1 MTDNYKIPGVY
12 VTESN
17 GLSLSIQTGQTA
29 VPVFAFDFKKTTE
42 WNPAIIRQ
50 DDVASFSSWLEVSAA
65 LLSESPPNDDG
76 GLYQSLKLFFLNGG
90 GHCYVA
96 PVSKLDAL
104 VPTLDDVT
112 LLVQAGVSLETFNSK
127 VSTLCVAGKTLF
139 AVFDGPKRELTSA
152 SDVIAE
158 AAHYPTTPYAAVY
171 FPWLKV
177 TGVTT
182 LVPPSGAVAGIY
194 ARVDR
199 QRGVWKAPANVEL
212 IGATPCFKVSD
223 AIDGACNAP
232 VSGGKSINVIRAFQG
247 TGPLIWGARTLDS
260 DKKTWRYVPVR
271 RLFNA
276 AERDIRTAMSS
287 ALFEPNSAP
296 TWERVRGAV
305 ENYLHGL
312 WQQGALLGDSPAQA
326 YFVQIGRGTTM
337 TQEDINNGRMIVK
350 VGLAAV
356 RPAEF
361 IVLQLTQD
369 VAAA

>member
-65 LLSESPPNDDG
+65 LLSESPSNDDG

-139 AVFDGPKRELTSA
+139 AVFDGPQRELTSA

-199 QRGVWKAPANVEL
+199 QRGCGRPRQTSNLSVQRR
-212 IGATPCFKVSD
+212 VSRSRMRSM
-223 AIDGACNAP
+223 AP
-232 VSGGKSINVIRAFQG
+232 VTLPFQG
-247 TGPLIWGARTLDS
+247 EVHQCYPGISRYRAADLGRPHARF
-260 DKKTWRYVPVR
+260 R
-271 RLFNA
+271 
-276 AERDIRTAMSS
+276 
-287 ALFEPNSAP
+287 
-296 TWERVRGAV
+296 
-305 ENYLHGL
+305 
-312 WQQGALLGDSPAQA
+312 
-326 YFVQIGRGTTM
+326 
-337 TQEDINNGRMIVK
+337 
-350 VGLAAV
+350 
-356 RPAEF
+356 
-361 IVLQLTQD
+361 
-369 VAAA
+369 